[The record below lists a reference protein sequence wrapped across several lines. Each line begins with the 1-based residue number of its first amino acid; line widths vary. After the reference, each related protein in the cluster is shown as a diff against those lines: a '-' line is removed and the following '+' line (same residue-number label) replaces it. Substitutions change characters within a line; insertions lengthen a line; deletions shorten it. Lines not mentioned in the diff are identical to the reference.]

1 MTTLSLATLLGASE
15 LTLQES
21 MKQKKEALVNQ
32 VRDAQKQLQQE
43 SEELE
48 RAQERRAELRRAG
61 TFLFYVSMCI

>member
-32 VRDAQKQLQQE
+32 VRDAQKQLQKE

-61 TFLFYVSMCI
+61 TFCSMFYCV